1 MKSFEYAEA
10 SNKEQAVRL
19 LSGRSAPAILA
30 GGTDLLSLMKDDG
43 ASPDCLVSIKKI
55 DELRGIARLPEGG
68 WRIGAL
74 TTIRDLQ
81 RHSELMDRFPS
92 IAQAADGI
100 RSPQI
105 QNMGTV
111 GGDLCQRPRCWYFRN
126 GFGLL
131 AMQDGES
138 MVLKGDNRYHAIL
151 GNDGPAYFVSPS
163 SLAPAL
169 QALGAQIEIYGPDGV
184 RTSAVADF
192 YRIPRSEEERE
203 HRLEANEL
211 VTAVL
216 LPPGNS
222 SNATYEVR
230 QREALDWPLA
240 TASVSLTLNGD
251 RVEEASIVMGHVA
264 PVPWAAEGAAS
275 GLKGKTLNSESARAA
290 AEASVEGA
298 RPLSRNRYKV
308 RLAKTAVRRAL
319 LLAGGLEE

>member
-1 MKSFEYAEA
+1 MKSFEFAEA

-55 DELRGIARLPEGG
+55 DELRGVARRPEGG

-74 TTIRDLQ
+74 TTIRDLR
-81 RHSELMDRFPS
+81 RHSELMEAFPS
-92 IAQAADGI
+92 LSQAADGI

-131 AMQDGES
+131 ALQGGES

-163 SLAPAL
+163 SLAPPL
-169 QALGAQIEIYGPDGV
+169 QALGAEIEIFGPDGV
-184 RTSAVADF
+184 RKAAVADF
-192 YRIPRSEEERE
+192 YRIPGSEEERE
-203 HRLEANEL
+203 HRLAANEL

-216 LPPGNS
+216 LPAGNP

-230 QREALDWPLA
+230 QKEALDWPLA
-240 TASVSLTLNGD
+240 TASVALTWNGG
-251 RVEEASIVMGHVA
+251 RVEQASIVMGHVA
-264 PVPWAAEGAAS
+264 PVPWAADRAAA
-275 GLKGKTLNSESARAA
+275 GLKGKELNSETAGEA
-290 AEASVEGA
+290 AEAAVEGA

-319 LLAGGLEE
+319 LLAAGVEE